1 MMKVVHSVTGLLAGG
16 SACPTLLLLAAA
28 LAAAAQPQQQTPPD
42 QKKRDLKVE
51 KLDADSTLPPAAP
64 KVPPRSYAVVIG
76 VARYPK
82 LAEKYQLRFP
92 ERDAQSM
99 NTILISPEGGSFKAE
114 NVKVLAGPQATLAAM
129 RREIDGWL
137 PSVAKDGDRV
147 LIYFAGHGFLYG
159 GKGYLAPSDFDPAH
173 IEQSGYPMDE
183 LGSVIG
189 DKIHATYKILMTDA
203 CHSGA
208 ISPEETQTLNSSLSN
223 LQKSL
228 FSLTASRDR
237 ESSFESA
244 DLDGGHGVFTYYV
257 VEGLGGAADSDHDG
271 VVSAD
276 ELAEYVHTQV
286 REKTDGK
293 QNPTSD
299 RGSFDPNLLLAYT
312 PSTAKPGVAPAPKF
326 GTLTFE
332 ANMDDVEVF
341 VDNKTIGVLQK
352 KGQTLSMPGLQ
363 PGEHTIKGV
372 KMGYEPDGPRQE
384 TVYPGTESTVSIKI
398 LIPRRRNKAAVDLL
412 DKGVEEYQKGS
423 EPNYRKAG
431 DDLEKALAM
440 DATYSQAAYYLGL
453 TYSALFDY
461 DKAESNYK
469 KAIAI
474 DPDYQQA
481 RADYAGMLLDI
492 GNVDEA
498 LRQINTVLVRDPN
511 HAVALT
517 MQSQAYRFKALYAQ
531 SIESA
536 RKAIQITPKNAEPH
550 LWMADSLRLS
560 GKLPEAR
567 AEYDQYLKLSD
578 FDSHLAGQLNYYVLG
593 SLFGLG
599 RKSHAAVHDIWSELR
614 SLAYFGVCDCERRLA
629 HFDEAIAACQKSLSY
644 YSKDPFA
651 HYALGLSYMYKA
663 NNTNSVAELGPALK
677 HFQEMLAINPDMDE
691 AKFARQ
697 NIATI
702 QKALAGQ

>member
-1 MMKVVHSVTGLLAGG
+1 MLRN
-16 SACPTLLLLAAA
+16 LLLLPASALLVSA
-28 LAAAAQPQQQTPPD
+28 LAQQPPPSP
-42 QKKRDLKVE
+42 QKRDLKVE
-51 KLDADSTLPPAAP
+51 RLDTEPTTPPPPART
-64 KVPPRSYAVVIG
+64 PPRSYAVVIG
-76 VARYPK
+76 ISHYPK
-82 LAEKYQLRFP
+82 LADKFQLRFP

-99 NTILISPEGGSFKAE
+99 NTILISPEGGNFKAE
-114 NVKVLAGPQATLAAM
+114 NVKVLTGSDATLAAM
-129 RREIDGWL
+129 RRDIDDWL
-137 PSVAKDGDRV
+137 PSVAKEGDRV
-147 LIYFAGHGFLYG
+147 LVYFAGHGFLYG

-173 IEQSGYPMDE
+173 IETTGYPMDE
-183 LGSVIG
+183 LGSAIG
-189 DKIHATYKILMTDA
+189 DKIHATYKILLTDA

-208 ISPEETQTLNSSLSN
+208 ITPEETQTLNSSLSN
-223 LQKSL
+223 LRNSL

-237 ESSFESA
+237 ESSFESP

-257 VEGLGGAADSDHDG
+257 VEGMGGAADANGDG

-286 REKTDGK
+286 REKTGAR

-312 PSTAKPGVAPAPKF
+312 PSTAKPAAAPAAKY

-332 ANMDDVEVF
+332 ANLDEVEVF
-341 VDNKTIGVLQK
+341 VDGKSIGVLQK
-352 KGQTLSMPGLQ
+352 KGQTLSVPGLP
-363 PGEHTIKGV
+363 PGEHTVKGV

-398 LIPRRRNKAAVDLL
+398 LIPRRRSKAATDLL
-412 DKGVEEYQKGS
+412 DKGIEAYEKGS
-423 EPNYRKAG
+423 EPNYRKAAE
-431 DDLEKALAM
+431 DLEKALAM
-440 DATYSQAAYYLGL
+440 DPSYSQAAYYLGL
-453 TYSALFDY
+453 AYNALFDE
-461 DKAESNYK
+461 DKAGENFK

-474 DPDYQQA
+474 DPDYVQA
-481 RADYAGMLLDI
+481 RATYAGMLLDI

-498 LRQINTVLVRDPN
+498 LRQIDTVLARQPDD
-511 HAVALT
+511 ALALT
-517 MQSQAYRFKALYAQ
+517 MQAQAYRFKALYGR

-536 RKAIQITPKNAEPH
+536 RRAVQLSPKKAEPH

-560 GKLPEAR
+560 GKLAEAR

-614 SLAYFGVCDCERRLA
+614 SLAYFGICDCERRQSHYDL
-629 HFDEAIAACQKSLSY
+629 AIAACQKSLSY
-644 YSKDPFA
+644 YSNDPFA

-663 NNTNSVAELGPALK
+663 NVTNSVAELGPALK
-677 HFQEMLAINPDMDE
+677 HFQEMLAINPDMEE
-691 AKFARQ
+691 AGFARQ

-702 QKALAGQ
+702 QKALGGQ

>member
-1 MMKVVHSVTGLLAGG
+1 MTLRNVVLPASTA
-16 SACPTLLLLAAA
+16 LLLSA
-28 LAAAAQPQQQTPPD
+28 LAAAAPAQQQPPPG
-42 QKKRDLKVE
+42 QKRDLKVE
-51 KLDADSTLPPAAP
+51 RLNTEPATTAQAP
-64 KVPPRSYAVVIG
+64 KTPPRSYAVVIG
-76 VARYPK
+76 ISRYPK
-82 LAEKYQLRFP
+82 LAEKFQLRFP

-114 NVKVLAGPQATLAAM
+114 NVKVLTGPQATLAAM
-129 RREIDGWL
+129 RREIDEWL
-137 PSVAKDGDRV
+137 PSVAKEGDRV

-159 GKGYLAPSDFDPAH
+159 GKGYLAPSDFDAAH
-173 IEQSGYPMDE
+173 IEATGYPMDE
-183 LGSVIG
+183 LGSAIG
-189 DKIHATYKILMTDA
+189 DKIHATYKILLTDA

-208 ISPEETQTLNSSLSN
+208 ITPEETSTLNSSLSN
-223 LQKSL
+223 LRNSL

-237 ESSFESA
+237 ESSFESPE
-244 DLDGGHGVFTYYV
+244 LDGGHGVFTYYV
-257 VEGLGGAADSDHDG
+257 VEGMGGAADANGDG

-286 REKTDGK
+286 REKTEGR

-299 RGSFDPNLLLAYT
+299 RGSFDANLLLAYT
-312 PSTAKPGVAPAPKF
+312 PSTAKPAAAPAPKF

-332 ANMDDVEVF
+332 ANLDEVEVF
-341 VDNKTIGVLQK
+341 VDGKSIGVLQK
-352 KGQTLSMPGLQ
+352 KGQTLSVPGLQ

-398 LIPRRRNKAAVDLL
+398 LIPRRRNKAATDLL
-412 DKGVEEYQKGS
+412 DKGIEAYQKGS
-423 EPNYRKAG
+423 EPNYRKAAE
-431 DDLEKALAM
+431 DLERALAM
-440 DATYSQAAYYLGL
+440 DPSYSQAAYYLGL
-453 TYSALFDY
+453 TYNALFDE
-461 DKAESNYK
+461 DKAEQNFK

-474 DPDYQQA
+474 DPDYLQA
-481 RADYAGMLLDI
+481 HASYAGMLLDI

-498 LRQINTVLVRDPN
+498 LRQIDTVLARQPD
-511 HAVALT
+511 HALALT
-517 MQSQAYRFKALYAQ
+517 MQAQAYRFKALYDR

-536 RKAIQITPKNAEPH
+536 RRAIQLTPKNAEPH

-560 GKLPEAR
+560 GKLAEAR

-614 SLAYFGVCDCERRLA
+614 SLAYFGICDCERRQSQ
-629 HFDEAIAACQKSLSY
+629 FDLAIAACQKSLSY
-644 YSKDPFA
+644 YAKDPFA

-677 HFQEMLAINPDMDE
+677 HFQEMLAINPDMEE
-691 AKFARQ
+691 ARFARQ
-697 NIATI
+697 NIAAI
-702 QKALAGQ
+702 QKALGGQ